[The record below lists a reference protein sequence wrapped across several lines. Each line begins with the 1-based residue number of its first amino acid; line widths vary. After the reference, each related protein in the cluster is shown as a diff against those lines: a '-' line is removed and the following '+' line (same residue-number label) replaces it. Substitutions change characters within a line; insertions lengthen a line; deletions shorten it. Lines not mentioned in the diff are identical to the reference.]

1 MRDFK
6 DQLKHMGEWLTKS
19 RDDKTILSVCLPHSQ
34 DFLVRGGSVGA
45 DRRVTL
51 IVDFVIQGLRLQRE

>member
-1 MRDFK
+1 
-6 DQLKHMGEWLTKS
+6 MGEWVTRS
-19 RDDKTILSVCLPHSQ
+19 RDDKTIHELSVCLPHSQ

-51 IVDFVIQGLRLQRE
+51 VVDFVIQGLRLQRE